1 MKKKGCNAQTAIGLA
16 IALAF
21 VGGAGG
27 CDDDDDDDDF
37 PASDGAPRADAAG
50 PPVAPDP
57 VKDDANRMIDEGRA
71 TFRFD
76 TFGDEVFWGDTIKL
90 HQAIAGAANGGVGPG
105 LSPAAALM
113 LGLKVDVELVPEAVA
128 RGIQNGTVDLN
139 DPANTL
145 ALLQANAVIGVAGRF
160 DGQNQLTS
168 VGITCAL
175 CHTTVDDS
183 FAAGIG
189 KRRDG
194 WANRD
199 LDVGKIVAFAP
210 NLAPVAQ
217 LLGVDVPTVRT
228 VLESWGPGKY
238 DAILLMDGKAFQPD
252 GRSAAT
258 LIPPAFGLAG
268 INLHTSTGW
277 GSVTY
282 WNAFVANTQM
292 HGQGTFYDPRLDDPV
307 KYPIAAA
314 NRFGHI
320 QSDVDLISAKL
331 PALHAYQIALVAPA
345 PPVGSYDATAAAR
358 GATLFAGK
366 AQCGGCHTPG
376 VTSEPGW
383 NMHTGAEIGIDD
395 FQASRSPDNRYRTA
409 PLRGLWSHM
418 KGGFY
423 HDGRFATLLDVIE
436 HYDGVFDLAL
446 TAQEKADLAEYLKS
460 L

>member
-1 MKKKGCNAQTAIGLA
+1 VKKTGCNAQTAIALA
-16 IALAF
+16 TALAF

-37 PASDGAPRADAAG
+37 PAADGAPRADAAG
-50 PPVAPDP
+50 TPVVPDP
-57 VKDDANRMIDEGRA
+57 VKDDANRLIDEGRA

-76 TFGDEVFWGDTIKL
+76 TFGDEAFWGNTIKL
-90 HQAIAGAANGGVGPG
+90 HRAIAGAANGGVGPG

-113 LGLKVDVELVPEAVA
+113 LGLKVDVELVPDAVA

-145 ALLQANAVIGVAGRF
+145 ALLQANAVIGVIGRF

-175 CHTTVDDS
+175 CHTDVDNS

-199 LDVGKIVAFAP
+199 LDVGKIVALAP

-217 LLGVDVPTVRT
+217 ILGVDVPTVRT

-238 DAILLMDGKAFQPD
+238 DAILLMDGKAFRPD

-314 NRFGHI
+314 NRFGHVRNE
-320 QSDVDLISAKL
+320 VDLISAKL
-331 PALHAYQIALVAPA
+331 PALHAYQIALVPPAAPG
-345 PPVGSYDATAAAR
+345 GSFDPTAAAR

-366 AQCGGCHTPG
+366 ADCGRCHTPG
-376 VTSEPGW
+376 LYSEPGW
-383 NMHTGAEIGIDD
+383 NMHTGEEIGIDN
-395 FQASRSPDNRYRTA
+395 FQAARSPDNRYRTA
-409 PLRGLWSHM
+409 PLRGLWSHV